1 MLRLLLK
8 QSEKEGL
15 LQERQDMFDS
25 LNASKTC
32 IRLILEE
39 DEQTKEYF
47 YHLLKFTI
55 LLLKNGNLRTQK
67 TIYNFFV
74 SNPSSEK
81 FFQKAHSQLMIQS
94 EMS

>member
-1 MLRLLLK
+1 
-8 QSEKEGL
+8 
-15 LQERQDMFDS
+15 MFDS

-55 LLLKNGNLRTQK
+55 LLLKNGNQRTQK
-67 TIYNFFV
+67 AIYNFFV

-81 FFQKAHSQLMIQS
+81 FFQKAHS
-94 EMS
+94 